1 MSSDGEPHA
10 VKIYAWGC
18 LTHGRCGHGRL
29 SAEEKTGKYPL
40 PMSFDKQ
47 PLHCAA
53 GRHHSLFVLSCGA
66 VWACGEGQSEFGTLT
81 QCAYSPVK
89 SKTEDGLKVVEV
101 SAGDNTSYAISER
114 GEAYSWGQGR
124 YGALGHDD
132 DERNHTKP
140 TRLVGFQ
147 TTPMRRLACG
157 RWHCAALVGVNQ
169 IFLWGRNHCG
179 QLGIGF
185 ISRACSTPVAIVLD
199 SEQHSNLLARDVAAG
214 ATPPS

>member
-1 MSSDGEPHA
+1 MSLALLPNARIPQSSPKLRMDSKLLKYQRAITPRSCFVAGL
-10 VKIYAWGC
+10 III
-18 LTHGRCGHGRL
+18 L
-29 SAEEKTGKYPL
+29 SN
-40 PMSFDKQ
+40 
-47 PLHCAA
+47 
-53 GRHHSLFVLSCGA
+53 R
-66 VWACGEGQSEFGTLT
+66 
-81 QCAYSPVK
+81 
-89 SKTEDGLKVVEV
+89 
-101 SAGDNTSYAISER
+101 YAISER